1 MTLTLA
7 QNVFLMS
14 FVKPVL
20 VLAAAGGWAWV
31 VAYLDKDAGFYYLKR
46 NEFNLIQLV
55 AGILGFGT
63 MLLMPLFFIGYP
75 LGLLLLLGGI
85 AGYVFYRNGQVPEAE
100 KWTADIESWKQKKA
114 DKAAAKQQ
122 DKATLTMT
130 GPDGGTVPLP
140 QPGDEDA
147 PHYLVLDQIMS
158 FALPRNA
165 DKVELAVDTEKAK
178 YRVHIDGVRYPQ
190 EAPEPGEAVKLID
203 YVKKICG
210 MDLEDRR
217 RKQTAEMDIRVEG
230 SGNHKLQVITAGST
244 RGLQM
249 QINIDPQRSSHVP
262 MDHLGFAPNQ
272 LAAMRELLAKKGKTM
287 LVASAPQQGK
297 TTTLYSFLHE
307 HDPYTS
313 SVVTLEEEAL
323 AELEGIDHNIVPRG
337 KSAGEFNEK
346 LGVLLRSDPNVIMLS
361 KLADDQS
368 AKLLAPMGD
377 EIRQYVPI
385 EQPDTKSALK
395 AWIKMVGDPK
405 DVAPNLG
412 AVLAQRLVRRL
423 CHTCRVPYTPDPSAL
438 KKLNLPANKV
448 GELFRASGKVMVKD
462 KEIVCPDCL
471 GLGYRGRVGV
481 FEVMLIDDHAAKYL
495 AAGELDSLR
504 LHLRKNK
511 MLYLQEAALMKV
523 VDGTTDIKE
532 VTRVMSGG

>member
-31 VAYLDKDAGFYYLKR
+31 VAFLDKDAGFFYLKR
-46 NEFNLIQLV
+46 KEFNLLQFA
-55 AGILGFGT
+55 AGVLGFGA
-63 MLLMPLFFIGYP
+63 MLLLPIFFIGYP
-75 LGLLLLLGGI
+75 LGILILAGGI
-85 AGYVFYRNGQVPEAE
+85 AGYVFYRNGQVPEGE
-100 KWTADIESWKQKKA
+100 KWTADLESFRQGRA
-114 DKAAAKQQ
+114 EKAAAKQQ

-130 GPDGGTVPLP
+130 DSDGNTVALP
-140 QPGDEDA
+140 QPGDPDQ
-147 PHYLVLDQIMS
+147 PHYLVLDQLMS

-165 DKVELAVDTEKAK
+165 DQIDLAVDTEKAK

-210 MDLEDRR
+210 MNLEERR
-217 RKQTAEMDIRVEG
+217 RKQVAELDIRVEG
-230 SGNHKLQVITAGST
+230 SGAHKLQVVTAGST

-262 MDHLGFAPNQ
+262 LDHLGFVPNQ
-272 LAAMRELLAKKGKTM
+272 LAAVRELLGKKGQTV

-313 SVVTLEEEAL
+313 SVVTLEEEII
-323 AELEGIDHNIVPRG
+323 AELEGVDHNVVPRG
-337 KSAGEFNEK
+337 KPASEFNDK
-346 LGVLLRSDPNVIMLS
+346 LGIILRSDPNVIMVS
-361 KLADDQS
+361 KLADEQS

-377 EIRQYVPI
+377 EVREYVPI
-385 EQPDTKSALK
+385 DQPDTLSALK
-395 AWIKMVGDPK
+395 SWIKMVGDPQE
-405 DVAPNLG
+405 VAAHLG
-412 AVLAQRLVRRL
+412 AVMAQRLVRRL
-423 CHTCRVPYTPDPSAL
+423 CHTCRVPYVPDPAAL
-438 KKLNLPANKV
+438 KKLNLPADKV

-481 FEVMLIDDHAAKYL
+481 FEVMLVDDHAAKYL
-495 AAGELDSLR
+495 AANELDSLR

-511 MLYLQEAALMKV
+511 MLYLQEAALTKV

-532 VTRVMSGG
+532 VTRVMSGK